1 MTVKNT
7 LCSSMKSL
15 MHCLSMQIDFNAS
28 RESKKYIVDDE
39 TTSCSSH
46 NFQDMKKKTIQKETR
61 LDRDSNLKK
70 RQ

>member
-1 MTVKNT
+1 
-7 LCSSMKSL
+7 
-15 MHCLSMQIDFNAS
+15 MQIDFNAS

-39 TTSCSSH
+39 ATSCSSH
-46 NFQDMKKKTIQKETR
+46 NFQYMKKKTIQKETR